1 VAFSTL
7 PAARRRL
14 ATIAALLVVAL
25 PAVAGT
31 RSTTSPRARALA
43 DDATD
48 ADAARPI
55 YLLLRLGERR
65 LHLMEGDDRDET
77 GQRLASF
84 PVAIGRPEYATPTG
98 RFKVVEKI
106 EDPDFVQF
114 DWNDPSRV
122 VGRVTP
128 GPDNPLGVR
137 WIGFTAAYGWTIGF
151 HGTPQ
156 PELLGQ
162 AVSHGCVRMRNSD
175 VVQLYRRVEIGTP
188 VIVEP

>member
-1 VAFSTL
+1 MALSTL

-14 ATIAALLVVAL
+14 TTIAALLVVAL

-31 RSTTSPRARALA
+31 RSAAWPLA
-43 DDATD
+43 DDADD
-48 ADAARPI
+48 ARSI
-55 YLLLRLGERR
+55 YLVLRLGERR
-65 LHLMEGDDRDET
+65 LHVMEGDDRDET
-77 GQRLASF
+77 GRRLASF
-84 PVAIGRPEYATPTG
+84 PVAVGRPEYATPTG
-98 RFKVVEKI
+98 RFRVVEKI

-114 DWNDPSRV
+114 DWNDPSHV
-122 VGRVTP
+122 VGRLEP
-128 GPDNPLGVR
+128 GPDNPLGAR

-175 VVQLYRRVEIGTP
+175 VLQLYRRVEIGTP